1 MTSLTRARA
10 LLGLGL
16 LAGGTMVMSAPL
28 AVRAQQAAAD
38 DPRFT
43 GKSDVLEAKDLSL
56 SRRRFD
62 PGARSAWH
70 SHDKGQLIY
79 VEEGRA
85 RTQKKGQPIRE
96 FGVGDSEYTGPNVA
110 HWHGAVPQTHFV
122 QVAVGFGGDIKWME
136 KVTDAEYAGKK
147 YHANRMNQETATKS
161 RNHETGGCWTA
172 RFRAFRVLRGVFLS
186 ATGLDSRTN
195 G

>member
-1 MTSLTRARA
+1 MRRAAVLA
-10 LLGLGL
+10 LLA
-16 LAGGTMVMSAPL
+16 LALVSASYWTGH
-28 AVRAQQAAAD
+28 AQQD

-43 GKSDVLEAKDLSL
+43 GKSDTMEAKDLGIG
-56 SRRRFD
+56 RRSFE

-96 FGVGDSEYTGPNVA
+96 LGLGDSDYTGPNVV

-122 QVAVGFGGDIKWME
+122 QVAVSFGGDIKWME

-147 YHANRMNQETATKS
+147 
-161 RNHETGGCWTA
+161 
-172 RFRAFRVLRGVFLS
+172 
-186 ATGLDSRTN
+186 
-195 G
+195 